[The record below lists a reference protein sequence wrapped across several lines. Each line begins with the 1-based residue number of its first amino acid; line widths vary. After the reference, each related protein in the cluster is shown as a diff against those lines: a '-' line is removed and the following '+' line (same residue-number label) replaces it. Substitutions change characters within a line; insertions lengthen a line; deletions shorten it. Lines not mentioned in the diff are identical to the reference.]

1 MVGERK
7 HSSCEHYHSIVML
20 FLKMMMMMAIIKLI
34 KPDFGVK
41 TSHAH
46 GQGRFLRANNVLL
59 NDSPFRPRFI
69 EEVYHR
75 VDNDV
80 KEEDSRR
87 WVLSISLLCCSLWST
102 METCS
107 LQSGDQGF
115 PIRTH
120 YLEFYKWVLT
130 DIYWN
135 VHYLKVPNLRL
146 IMTTRLW
153 KILLAP

>member
-1 MVGERK
+1 MDLDTLDRLINEACLQPSSSPKSTVRRSIRRRSLSPSSRRSSLNLNLSASSQSSPSGKNVMTFSCPPLVVGERK
-7 HSSCEHYHSIVML
+7 HSSCEHSHSIVML

-87 WVLSISLLCCSLWST
+87 
-102 METCS
+102 
-107 LQSGDQGF
+107 
-115 PIRTH
+115 
-120 YLEFYKWVLT
+120 
-130 DIYWN
+130 
-135 VHYLKVPNLRL
+135 
-146 IMTTRLW
+146 
-153 KILLAP
+153 